1 MRENENNRRIFA
13 GAAAIATIAALAM
26 SGTAMAAVA
35 DTASATDAC
44 TPYSRSEGV
53 CPTGALPSHYLDD
66 EDIPDA
72 YKGFTLSTEKYPWDN
87 AVWDGN
93 WAVWDGDWPGVAGR
107 VPAKD
112 GASVRLPKVGV
123 WTDPQGVRHDID
135 ATLTVI
141 DRNGGMAFSYGGM
154 FGLFTGDNRTDY
166 ALSYGATWKVSF
178 TYSDTGE
185 TVPASFKGMTGF
197 GDLDGTVNNDAAG
210 LAQNVREGVELLD
223 GFDAAYTV
231 RDAHLVRY
239 GTNGWGGA
247 KDSNRAQTDLS
258 SGHAQQHILDA
269 VFSGPSITFRYT
281 SLYEEYGTVFGA
293 PLTQAQ
299 LVYAVTG
306 KAVDQTGATL
316 KTWEV
321 VKGLRTGGTYQATH
335 PDIDGYRYD
344 GLADGS
350 APESGAVTDASP
362 TVTYRYVKQCTVTWK
377 DGLTGGIIGSKTL
390 DCGAAMPANPAA
402 PSHDGYQPGVW
413 DKSGGTLDK
422 DTTITAG
429 YERTVHLTYDGNGN
443 TSGHVDGVTGRS
455 GDVKVAA
462 NGFAC
467 TGHTFTGWNTRADG
481 SGTAY
486 KAGGALHLDADAT
499 LYAQWR
505 ANAYKVAFD
514 ANKGTGTMVDEMFA
528 YDRPQALTENGFKR
542 DGYTFTG
549 WNTKPDG
556 SGDGYADGQE
566 VLNLTAKDGGTVTL
580 YARWTAKPAKL
591 VYDGNG
597 NTSGATEPTTGTT
610 DQTVAVRDN
619 GFKRDGY
626 TFTGWNTRA
635 DGTGETV
642 KPGDKRV
649 LNGEG
654 RLYAQWTAD
663 PASIT
668 YHANATDAT
677 GDTAEQTGVTDQRT
691 TLSANGYDRY
701 GYTFTGWNT
710 KPDGSGTGYLPGAA
724 HVMRGRLDLY
734 AQWTAN
740 PASITYHANAD
751 DASGETKGGT
761 GVTDQMITVAA
772 NGFRRDGYTFV
783 GWNTRPDLSGDTI
796 APGDRTTL
804 RGETHL
810 YAMWTR
816 VAGTVAWTKTDAKTG
831 DILSGSEWTLRR
843 VADENGAAVS
853 DAPITVA
860 DNGDADTDARGGVLT
875 VDDLAWGD
883 WLLTETKAPA
893 GHDPLGRPVAFTI
906 DQTRTTVNLGD
917 VANNRTPA
925 KVRYDANGGK
935 GETKGY
941 DGAIGDTPA
950 AATNGFSKD
959 CATFTG
965 WNTKPDGSGVSVKEG
980 AALPMLTGD
989 ATLYAQWSDDACPAP
1004 LASTGANTGV
1014 AALAALGAVGGAG
1027 LLIASRRRAAKAPAD
1042 TKGSQE

>member
-26 SGTAMAAVA
+26 SGTAMAAMA

-93 WAVWDGDWPGVAGR
+93 WPVWDGDWPGVAGR

-123 WTDPQGVRHDID
+123 WTDPQGVKHDID
-135 ATLTVI
+135 ATFTVI

-281 SLYEEYGTVFGA
+281 SLYKEYGTVFGA

-350 APESGAVTDASP
+350 APESGTVTDASP

-413 DKSGGTLDK
+413 DRSGGTLDK

-443 TSGHVDGVTGRS
+443 TSGHVDGVTGRP

-514 ANKGTGTMVDEMFA
+514 ANKGTGTMVDETFA
-528 YDRPQALTENGFKR
+528 YDRPQALTANGFKR

-619 GFKRDGY
+619 GF
-626 TFTGWNTRA
+626 
-635 DGTGETV
+635 
-642 KPGDKRV
+642 
-649 LNGEG
+649 
-654 RLYAQWTAD
+654 
-663 PASIT
+663 
-668 YHANATDAT
+668 
-677 GDTAEQTGVTDQRT
+677 
-691 TLSANGYDRY
+691 
-701 GYTFTGWNT
+701 
-710 KPDGSGTGYLPGAA
+710 
-724 HVMRGRLDLY
+724 
-734 AQWTAN
+734 
-740 PASITYHANAD
+740 
-751 DASGETKGGT
+751 
-761 GVTDQMITVAA
+761 
-772 NGFRRDGYTFV
+772 RRDGYTFA

-796 APGDRTTL
+796 APGDRATL

-906 DQTRTTVNLGD
+906 DQTHTTVNLGD

-965 WNTKPDGSGVSVKEG
+965 WNTKPDGSGVSVREG

-1014 AALAALGAVGGAG
+1014 AALAALGAVGGAA

>member
-1 MRENENNRRIFA
+1 MRENENNRRILA

-26 SGTAMAAVA
+26 SGIAMPAMA

-87 AVWDGN
+87 AVWDG
-93 WAVWDGDWPGVAGR
+93 DWTGVAAR

-123 WTDPQGVRHDID
+123 WTDPQGVKHDID

-141 DRNGGMAFSYGGM
+141 DRNGGMAWSYGGM

-166 ALSYGATWKVSF
+166 ALSHGATWKVSF

-197 GDLDGTVNNDAAG
+197 GDLDGTTNNDAAG

-223 GFDAAYTV
+223 GFDAAYTG

-247 KDSNRAQTDLS
+247 KDNNKAQTDLS

-281 SLYEEYGTVFGA
+281 SLYKTYGTVFGA

-321 VKGLRTGGTYQATH
+321 AKGLRTGGTYQATH

-344 GLADGS
+344 GLASDS
-350 APESGAVTDASP
+350 APESGTVTDASP

-413 DKSGGTLDK
+413 DRSGGTLDK

-443 TSGHVDGVTGRS
+443 TSGHVDGVTGRP

-462 NGFAC
+462 NGFAR

-481 SGTAY
+481 SGIAY

-514 ANKGTGTMVDEMFA
+514 ANKGTGTMVDEMFV

-556 SGDGYADGQE
+556 SGDGYTDRQE

-580 YARWTAKPAKL
+580 YAQWTAKPAKL

-619 GFKRDGY
+619 GFRRDGY
-626 TFTGWNTRA
+626 TFTGWNTKA

-649 LNGEG
+649 LNGES

-677 GDTAEQTGVTDQRT
+677 GDTAAQTGVTDQM
-691 TLSANGYDRY
+691 
-701 GYTFTGWNT
+701 
-710 KPDGSGTGYLPGAA
+710 
-724 HVMRGRLDLY
+724 V
-734 AQWTAN
+734 
-740 PASITYHANAD
+740 
-751 DASGETKGGT
+751 
-761 GVTDQMITVAA
+761 TVAA
-772 NGFRRDGYTFV
+772 NGFRRDGYTFA
-783 GWNTRPDLSGDTI
+783 GWNTQPDLSGDTI
-796 APGDRTTL
+796 APGDRATL

-810 YAMWTR
+810 YAKWTR

-860 DNGDADTDARGGVLT
+860 DNGDADTDTRDGVLT
-875 VDDLAWGD
+875 VADLAWGD

-893 GHDPLGRPVAFTI
+893 GHDPLGQPVAFTI
-906 DQTRTTVNLGD
+906 DQTHTTVNLGD

-941 DGAIGDTPA
+941 DGAIGDTLA

-1042 TKGSQE
+1042 TEGSEE

>member
-26 SGTAMAAVA
+26 SGTAMAAMA

-66 EDIPDA
+66 EGIPDA

-87 AVWDGN
+87 AVWDGK
-93 WAVWDGDWPGVAGR
+93 WAVRDGDWPGVAGR
-107 VPAKD
+107 VPVKD

-154 FGLFTGDNRTDY
+154 FGLLSAADRTDY
-166 ALSYGATWKVSF
+166 ALSSGATWKVSF

-247 KDSNRAQTDLS
+247 KDNNKAQTDLS

-281 SLYEEYGTVFGA
+281 SLYKEYGTVFGA

-350 APESGAVTDASP
+350 APESGTVTDASP
-362 TVTYRYVKQCTVTWK
+362 TVTYRYVKC
-377 DGLTGGIIGSKTL
+377 
-390 DCGAAMPANPAA
+390 
-402 PSHDGYQPGVW
+402 
-413 DKSGGTLDK
+413 
-422 DTTITAG
+422 
-429 YERTVHLTYDGNGN
+429 
-443 TSGHVDGVTGRS
+443 
-455 GDVKVAA
+455 
-462 NGFAC
+462 
-467 TGHTFTGWNTRADG
+467 
-481 SGTAY
+481 
-486 KAGGALHLDADAT
+486 AT
-499 LYAQWR
+499 
-505 ANAYKVAFD
+505 
-514 ANKGTGTMVDEMFA
+514 
-528 YDRPQALTENGFKR
+528 
-542 DGYTFTG
+542 
-549 WNTKPDG
+549 
-556 SGDGYADGQE
+556 
-566 VLNLTAKDGGTVTL
+566 
-580 YARWTAKPAKL
+580 
-591 VYDGNG
+591 
-597 NTSGATEPTTGTT
+597 
-610 DQTVAVRDN
+610 
-619 GFKRDGY
+619 
-626 TFTGWNTRA
+626 
-635 DGTGETV
+635 
-642 KPGDKRV
+642 
-649 LNGEG
+649 
-654 RLYAQWTAD
+654 
-663 PASIT
+663 
-668 YHANATDAT
+668 
-677 GDTAEQTGVTDQRT
+677 
-691 TLSANGYDRY
+691 
-701 GYTFTGWNT
+701 
-710 KPDGSGTGYLPGAA
+710 
-724 HVMRGRLDLY
+724 
-734 AQWTAN
+734 
-740 PASITYHANAD
+740 ITYHANAD

-761 GVTDQMITVAA
+761 GVTDQMVTVAA
-772 NGFRRDGYTFV
+772 NGFRRDGYTFA

-906 DQTRTTVNLGD
+906 DQTHTTVNLGD

>member
-26 SGTAMAAVA
+26 SGTAMAAMA
-35 DTASATDAC
+35 DTASATDAY

-93 WAVWDGDWPGVAGR
+93 WPVWDGDWPGVAGR

-123 WTDPQGVRHDID
+123 WTDPQGVKHDID
-135 ATLTVI
+135 ATFTVI

-281 SLYEEYGTVFGA
+281 SLYKEYGTVFGA

-350 APESGAVTDASP
+350 APESGTVTDASP

-413 DKSGGTLDK
+413 DRSGGTLDK

-443 TSGHVDGVTGRS
+443 TSGHVDGVTGRP

-514 ANKGTGTMVDEMFA
+514 ANKGTGTMVDETFA
-528 YDRPQALTENGFKR
+528 YDRPQALTANGFKR

-619 GFKRDGY
+619 GF
-626 TFTGWNTRA
+626 
-635 DGTGETV
+635 
-642 KPGDKRV
+642 
-649 LNGEG
+649 
-654 RLYAQWTAD
+654 
-663 PASIT
+663 
-668 YHANATDAT
+668 
-677 GDTAEQTGVTDQRT
+677 
-691 TLSANGYDRY
+691 
-701 GYTFTGWNT
+701 
-710 KPDGSGTGYLPGAA
+710 
-724 HVMRGRLDLY
+724 
-734 AQWTAN
+734 
-740 PASITYHANAD
+740 
-751 DASGETKGGT
+751 
-761 GVTDQMITVAA
+761 
-772 NGFRRDGYTFV
+772 RRDGYTFA

-796 APGDRTTL
+796 APGDRATL

-906 DQTRTTVNLGD
+906 DQTHTTVNLGD

-965 WNTKPDGSGVSVKEG
+965 WNTKPDGSGVSVREG

>member
-26 SGTAMAAVA
+26 SGTAMAAMA

-93 WAVWDGDWPGVAGR
+93 WPVWDGDWPGVAGR

-123 WTDPQGVRHDID
+123 WTDPQGVKHDID
-135 ATLTVI
+135 ATFTVI
-141 DRNGGMAFSYGGM
+141 DRKGGMAFSYGGM

-281 SLYEEYGTVFGA
+281 SLYKEYGTVFGA

-350 APESGAVTDASP
+350 APESGTVTDASP

-413 DKSGGTLDK
+413 DRSGGTLDK

-443 TSGHVDGVTGRS
+443 TSGHVDGVTGRP

-514 ANKGTGTMVDEMFA
+514 ANKGTGTMVDETFA
-528 YDRPQALTENGFKR
+528 YDRPQALTANGFKR

-566 VLNLTAKDGGTVTL
+566 VLNLTVKDGGTVTL

-619 GFKRDGY
+619 GF
-626 TFTGWNTRA
+626 
-635 DGTGETV
+635 
-642 KPGDKRV
+642 
-649 LNGEG
+649 
-654 RLYAQWTAD
+654 
-663 PASIT
+663 
-668 YHANATDAT
+668 
-677 GDTAEQTGVTDQRT
+677 
-691 TLSANGYDRY
+691 
-701 GYTFTGWNT
+701 
-710 KPDGSGTGYLPGAA
+710 
-724 HVMRGRLDLY
+724 
-734 AQWTAN
+734 
-740 PASITYHANAD
+740 
-751 DASGETKGGT
+751 
-761 GVTDQMITVAA
+761 
-772 NGFRRDGYTFV
+772 RRDGYTFA

-796 APGDRTTL
+796 APGDRATL

-906 DQTRTTVNLGD
+906 DQTHTTVNLGD

-965 WNTKPDGSGVSVKEG
+965 WNTKPDGSGVSVREG

>member
-26 SGTAMAAVA
+26 SGTAMAAMA

-93 WAVWDGDWPGVAGR
+93 WPVWDGDWPVAGR

-123 WTDPQGVRHDID
+123 WTDPQGVKHDID
-135 ATLTVI
+135 ATFTVI

-281 SLYEEYGTVFGA
+281 SLYKEYGTVFGA

-350 APESGAVTDASP
+350 APESGTVTDASP

-413 DKSGGTLDK
+413 DRSGGTLDK

-443 TSGHVDGVTGRS
+443 TSGHVDGVTGRP

-514 ANKGTGTMVDEMFA
+514 ANKGTGTMVDETFA
-528 YDRPQALTENGFKR
+528 YDRPQALTANGFKR

-619 GFKRDGY
+619 GF
-626 TFTGWNTRA
+626 
-635 DGTGETV
+635 
-642 KPGDKRV
+642 
-649 LNGEG
+649 
-654 RLYAQWTAD
+654 
-663 PASIT
+663 
-668 YHANATDAT
+668 
-677 GDTAEQTGVTDQRT
+677 
-691 TLSANGYDRY
+691 
-701 GYTFTGWNT
+701 
-710 KPDGSGTGYLPGAA
+710 
-724 HVMRGRLDLY
+724 
-734 AQWTAN
+734 
-740 PASITYHANAD
+740 
-751 DASGETKGGT
+751 
-761 GVTDQMITVAA
+761 
-772 NGFRRDGYTFV
+772 RRDGYTFA

-796 APGDRTTL
+796 APGDRATL

-816 VAGTVAWTKTDAKTG
+816 VAGTVAWTKTDARTG

-853 DAPITVA
+853 DAPITVS

-906 DQTRTTVNLGD
+906 DQTHTTVNLGD

>member
-26 SGTAMAAVA
+26 PGTAMAAMA

-141 DRNGGMAFSYGGM
+141 DRNGGMAFSYDGM
-154 FGLFTGDNRTDY
+154 FGLFSGDNRTDY

-247 KDSNRAQTDLS
+247 KDSNKAQTDLS

-281 SLYEEYGTVFGA
+281 SLYKEYGTVFGA

-350 APESGAVTDASP
+350 APESGTVTDASP

-413 DKSGGTLDK
+413 DRSGGTLDK

-443 TSGHVDGVTGRS
+443 TSGHVDGVTGRP

-462 NGFAC
+462 NGFAR

-481 SGTAY
+481 SGIAY

-514 ANKGTGTMVDEMFA
+514 ANKGTGTMVDETFA

-610 DQTVAVRDN
+610 DQTVAVHDN

-654 RLYAQWTAD
+654 RLYAQ
-663 PASIT
+663 
-668 YHANATDAT
+668 
-677 GDTAEQTGVTDQRT
+677 
-691 TLSANGYDRY
+691 
-701 GYTFTGWNT
+701 
-710 KPDGSGTGYLPGAA
+710 
-724 HVMRGRLDLY
+724 
-734 AQWTAN
+734 
-740 PASITYHANAD
+740 
-751 DASGETKGGT
+751 
-761 GVTDQMITVAA
+761 
-772 NGFRRDGYTFV
+772 
-783 GWNTRPDLSGDTI
+783 
-796 APGDRTTL
+796 
-804 RGETHL
+804 
-810 YAMWTR
+810 WTR

-906 DQTRTTVNLGD
+906 DQTHTTVNLGD

-1027 LLIASRRRAAKAPAD
+1027 LLIASRRREAKAPAD
-1042 TKGSQE
+1042 TESSEE

>member
-26 SGTAMAAVA
+26 SGTAMAAMA

-93 WAVWDGDWPGVAGR
+93 WPVWDGDWPVAGR

-123 WTDPQGVRHDID
+123 WTDPQGVKHDID
-135 ATLTVI
+135 ATFTVI

-281 SLYEEYGTVFGA
+281 SLYKEYGTVFGA

-350 APESGAVTDASP
+350 APESGTVTDASP

-413 DKSGGTLDK
+413 DRSGGTLDK

-443 TSGHVDGVTGRS
+443 TSGHVDGVTGRP

-514 ANKGTGTMVDEMFA
+514 ANKGTGTMVDETFA
-528 YDRPQALTENGFKR
+528 YDRPQALTANGFKR

-619 GFKRDGY
+619 GF
-626 TFTGWNTRA
+626 
-635 DGTGETV
+635 
-642 KPGDKRV
+642 
-649 LNGEG
+649 
-654 RLYAQWTAD
+654 
-663 PASIT
+663 
-668 YHANATDAT
+668 
-677 GDTAEQTGVTDQRT
+677 
-691 TLSANGYDRY
+691 
-701 GYTFTGWNT
+701 
-710 KPDGSGTGYLPGAA
+710 
-724 HVMRGRLDLY
+724 
-734 AQWTAN
+734 
-740 PASITYHANAD
+740 
-751 DASGETKGGT
+751 
-761 GVTDQMITVAA
+761 
-772 NGFRRDGYTFV
+772 RRDGYTFA

-796 APGDRTTL
+796 APGDRATL

-906 DQTRTTVNLGD
+906 DQTHTTVNLGD

-965 WNTKPDGSGVSVKEG
+965 WNTKPDGSGVSVREG

>member
-26 SGTAMAAVA
+26 PGTAMAAMA

-72 YKGFTLSTEKYPWDN
+72 YKGFTLSTEHYAWDK
-87 AVWDGN
+87 AEWDENWTGEHRRIPTGN
-93 WAVWDGDWPGVAGR
+93 
-107 VPAKD
+107 
-112 GASVRLPKVGV
+112 GASVRLTKVGV
-123 WTDPQGVRHDID
+123 WTDPQGVKHDID
-135 ATLTVI
+135 ATITVV
-141 DRNGGMAFSYGGM
+141 DRHGGMAFSYGGM

-223 GFDAAYTV
+223 GFDAAYTGKNS
-231 RDAHLVRY
+231 HLVRY

-247 KDSNRAQTDLS
+247 KDNNKAQTDLS

-281 SLYEEYGTVFGA
+281 SLYKEYGTVFGA

-321 VKGLRTGGTYQATH
+321 AKGLRTGGTYQATH

-350 APESGAVTDASP
+350 APESGTVTDASP

-413 DKSGGTLDK
+413 DRSDGTLDK

-443 TSGHVDGVTGRS
+443 TSGHVDGVTGRP

-462 NGFAC
+462 NGFAR

-514 ANKGTGTMVDEMFA
+514 ANKGTGTMVDETFA
-528 YDRPQALTENGFKR
+528 YDRPQALTANGFKR
-542 DGYTFTG
+542 D
-549 WNTKPDG
+549 
-556 SGDGYADGQE
+556 
-566 VLNLTAKDGGTVTL
+566 
-580 YARWTAKPAKL
+580 
-591 VYDGNG
+591 
-597 NTSGATEPTTGTT
+597 
-610 DQTVAVRDN
+610 
-619 GFKRDGY
+619 
-626 TFTGWNTRA
+626 
-635 DGTGETV
+635 
-642 KPGDKRV
+642 
-649 LNGEG
+649 
-654 RLYAQWTAD
+654 
-663 PASIT
+663 
-668 YHANATDAT
+668 
-677 GDTAEQTGVTDQRT
+677 
-691 TLSANGYDRY
+691 

-761 GVTDQMITVAA
+761 GVTDQMVTVAA
-772 NGFRRDGYTFV
+772 NGFRRDGYTFA

-796 APGDRTTL
+796 APGDRATL

-906 DQTRTTVNLGD
+906 DQTHTTVNLGD

>member
-26 SGTAMAAVA
+26 SGTAMAAMA

-93 WAVWDGDWPGVAGR
+93 WPVWDGDWPGVAGR

-123 WTDPQGVRHDID
+123 WTDPQGVKHDID

-281 SLYEEYGTVFGA
+281 SLYKEYGTVFGA

-350 APESGAVTDASP
+350 APESGTVTDASP

-413 DKSGGTLDK
+413 DRSGGTLDK

-443 TSGHVDGVTGRS
+443 TSGHVDGVTGRP

-514 ANKGTGTMVDEMFA
+514 ANKGTGTMVDETFA
-528 YDRPQALTENGFKR
+528 YDRPQELTANGFKR
-542 DGYTFTG
+542 DGYTFIG

-619 GFKRDGY
+619 GF
-626 TFTGWNTRA
+626 
-635 DGTGETV
+635 
-642 KPGDKRV
+642 
-649 LNGEG
+649 
-654 RLYAQWTAD
+654 
-663 PASIT
+663 
-668 YHANATDAT
+668 
-677 GDTAEQTGVTDQRT
+677 
-691 TLSANGYDRY
+691 
-701 GYTFTGWNT
+701 
-710 KPDGSGTGYLPGAA
+710 
-724 HVMRGRLDLY
+724 
-734 AQWTAN
+734 
-740 PASITYHANAD
+740 
-751 DASGETKGGT
+751 
-761 GVTDQMITVAA
+761 
-772 NGFRRDGYTFV
+772 RRDGYTFA
-783 GWNTRPDLSGDTI
+783 GWNTRTDLSGDTI
-796 APGDRTTL
+796 APGDRATL

-906 DQTRTTVNLGD
+906 DQTHTTVNLGD

-965 WNTKPDGSGVSVKEG
+965 WNTKPDGSGVSVREG